1 MKRSNDTQTSQQAEH
16 NFNEDSNKRPRYT
29 QSNYSDMYAQYGL
42 MSQYNAAASFP
53 QVNTAAQYAGYG
65 QPMYGASYANPQ
77 YNMMATQYAGY
88 PQGFPAAV
96 AAAAVGVGAGAN
108 PAGEPSRTIYLGNV
122 VSTILPHDIL
132 RNVRHGQVESFRM
145 VPEKNCA
152 FLAFVDPSSAQ
163 MFYQDF
169 MAKKL
174 IIKDTEIKVGWG
186 KPSMI
191 PYTLKLSIDNGA
203 TRNVYLG
210 RLTAEDTEQTIHAAL
225 TRFGPIEHIKLV
237 RDKNIAFVHFLSI
250 MAAVKCVGN
259 LPSDPAWAEK
269 RVNYGKDR
277 CGDMVDSYNAAMA
290 LHNPYATAA
299 AAVAANGFNFEA
311 YSSAYGGHNMG
322 NNTQRTLYFGNI
334 HPEATCEDICNAIRG
349 GNLLQIRYFPE
360 KHIAFVTF
368 MDANT
373 ASNVYTNCNTF
384 GLAVKGKRV
393 RVGWGKPSSV
403 STQVAI
409 AVQNGAT
416 RNIYIGN
423 ICDSHT
429 AEKLRNDFS
438 EYGEIELINVCK
450 EKNCAFVN
458 FTSVSSAINA
468 LQGAKTKSG
477 YSQLKL
483 NYGKDRCGNPWRMNK
498 PKIPTDEKKA
508 EDKKDEIKAEAN
520 AEGFG
525 DLEHFDFEQEISQG
539 NAA

>member
-1 MKRSNDTQTSQQAEH
+1 MLCTDHAMKRSNDSQTSQAEH
-16 NFNEDSNKRPRYT
+16 NLNDDSNKRPRYS

-42 MSQYNAAASFP
+42 MSQYNAASFP
-53 QVNTAAQYAGYG
+53 QAHYAGYA
-65 QPMYGASYANPQ
+65 QPMYGANYNPQ
-77 YNMMATQYAGY
+77 YNMMATQYTGY
-88 PQGFPAAV
+88 PQGFPTANTTTN
-96 AAAAVGVGAGAN
+96 AAAVGT
-108 PAGEPSRTIYLGNV
+108 GETSRTIYLGNV
-122 VSTILPHDIL
+122 TSAIVPHDIL
-132 RNVRHGQVESFRM
+132 RHVRHGQVESFRM

-169 MAKKL
+169 MTKKL
-174 IIKDTEIKVGWG
+174 IVKDAEIKIGWG

-191 PYTLKLSIDNGA
+191 PYNLKLSIDNGA

-210 RLTAEDTEQTIHAAL
+210 RLTQADTEETIQACLA
-225 TRFGPIEHIKLV
+225 RFGPIEHIKVV

-250 MAAVKCVGN
+250 IAAVKCVSG
-259 LPSDPAWAEK
+259 LQSDPAWSEK

-277 CGDMVDSYNAAMA
+277 CGDLVDPYNAAMA
-290 LHNPYATAA
+290 LHNPYA
-299 AAVAANGFNFEA
+299 AVNGFHFDP
-311 YSSAYGGHNMG
+311 YSGHNLG

-334 HPEATCEDICNAIRG
+334 HPEASCEDICNAIRG

-368 MDANT
+368 MDAST
-373 ASNVYTNCNTF
+373 ANAVYTNCNTF

-403 STQVAI
+403 STQVAM

-477 YSQLKL
+477 YSQMKL
-483 NYGKDRCGNPWRMNK
+483 NYGKDRCGNPWRASK
-498 PKIPTDEKKA
+498 PKTEKK
-508 EDKKDEIKAEAN
+508 EEPKLETFDEL
-520 AEGFG
+520 
-525 DLEHFDFEQEISQG
+525 DHFEFE
-539 NAA
+539 NK